1 MLTNLFFI
9 LLAALIG
16 GLIAK
21 LAKLPS
27 LVGYIAAG
35 IIGGL
40 IFALDGVTIQ
50 NIAELGV
57 ILLLFSVGL
66 EVSLEKLLKV
76 GKVAILG
83 SILQIILFSAVCFWI
98 LSTIGGIAPTAALV
112 LSLAFSLSS
121 TALIVK
127 IMSEAGET
135 GTIHYEILT
144 SWALVQDLAVI
155 PIVVLLPSLTL
166 QNNSSWATIAVSSIL
181 TTALVLGIILLTG
194 KLIAPYLTHLVA
206 STNNREFLLLLAI
219 TLALGTASLV
229 SLFGISAAF
238 GAFLAGLVISKTQEN
253 HAIFSETRPLRD
265 IFSILFFV
273 SLGFLVAP
281 SFILSHFLII
291 IVLAALVIILKATIT
306 FFLCILLGS
315 RGRTAIS
322 VSVGLAQVGEFAF
335 VLFLIAKSLGVLS
348 EELASI
354 GIATTLVTLLVSPF
368 LFKAITPI
376 WKKLKQ
382 VTANSKLLRSLF
394 VSGNLV
400 PKEVEIDLKNHII
413 ICGFGKMGKWIGKA
427 LKEIGVEFII
437 IDYNRKTIHTALI
450 EGHHAIYGDAS
461 LPEVLEAA
469 NVSMA
474 KAIIISMSDVIA
486 QEEIIVYCQKNFPD
500 IKIMARAHLD
510 SDMKK
515 LGTYKIHKVIQ
526 PEFEAALSIVRSI
539 LVTSGR
545 DKDEINKKIKG
556 LRLSHANI

>member
-1 MLTNLFFI
+1 VLSNLFFI

-16 GLIAK
+16 GLVAK

-35 IIGGL
+35 IVGGI

-57 ILLLFSVGL
+57 VLLLFSVGL
-66 EVSLEKLLKV
+66 EISLEKLLKV

-83 SILQIILFSAVCFWI
+83 SILQIILFTGVSYWI
-98 LSTIGGIAPTAALV
+98 LNSIGGMQSNSALV

-127 IMSEAGET
+127 IMSDAEET
-135 GTIHYEILT
+135 GTIHYEIMT
-144 SWALVQDLAVI
+144 SWSLVQDLAVI
-155 PIVVLLPSLTL
+155 PIVVLLPTFTLSTGAAFFNIAAGSL
-166 QNNSSWATIAVSSIL
+166 L
-181 TTALVLGIILLTG
+181 TTVLVLGIVFLIG

-206 STNNREFLLLLAI
+206 ATNNREFLLLLAI

-229 SLFGISAAF
+229 TLFGISAAF

-273 SLGFLVAP
+273 SLGFLVSP
-281 SFILSHFLII
+281 TFILSHFFVILG
-291 IVLAALVIILKATIT
+291 LAIFVIALKALIT
-306 FFLCILLGS
+306 FILCIIFGIK
-315 RGRTAIS
+315 GKTAIS
-322 VSVGLAQVGEFAF
+322 VSLGLAQVGEFAF
-335 VLFLIAKSLGVLS
+335 VLFLIAGKLGILP
-348 EELASI
+348 EELSSI
-354 GIATTLVTLLVSPF
+354 GIAVTLVTLLISPF
-368 LFKAITPI
+368 LFKSITPV
-376 WKKLKQ
+376 WKILKDI
-382 VTANSKLLRSLF
+382 TSDSSSLRKLF
-394 VSGNLV
+394 VSGNIV
-400 PKEVEIDLKNHII
+400 RKEDENNLKNHIV
-413 ICGFGKMGKWIGKA
+413 ICGFGRMGKWITKA
-427 LKEIGVEFII
+427 LKEIGVDFVI
-437 IDYNRKTIHTALI
+437 IDYNRKVIHNALI
-450 EGHHAIYGDAS
+450 EESHAIYGDAS

-469 NVSMA
+469 NISSA
-474 KAIIISMSDVIA
+474 KAVIITLTDPIA
-486 QEEIIVYCQKNFPD
+486 QEEIIVYCQKNFPN

-526 PEFEAALSIVRSI
+526 PEFEGALSAVKSI
-539 LVTSGR
+539 LVTSG
-545 DKDEINKKIKG
+545 KSKEEVAKKIKS

>member
-1 MLTNLFFI
+1 MLTKLFFI

-16 GLIAK
+16 GLFAK

-35 IIGGL
+35 IIGGIIL
-40 IFALDGVTIQ
+40 ALDGVTIQ

-83 SILQIILFSAVCFWI
+83 SILQIILFSGVSFWI
-98 LSTIGGIAPTAALV
+98 LTAIGGMAPTGALV

-127 IMSEAGET
+127 IMSEGGET

-166 QNNSSWATIAVSSIL
+166 QSNSNWAAVAGSSIL
-181 TTALVLGIILLTG
+181 TTAFVLGIILLTG

-219 TLALGTASLV
+219 TLALGIASLV

-273 SLGFLVAP
+273 SLGFLVSPA
-281 SFILSHFLII
+281 FILSHFLII
-291 IVLAALVIILKATIT
+291 IVLAFLVIVLKALIT
-306 FFLCILLGS
+306 FLLCIIFGV

-322 VSVGLAQVGEFAF
+322 VSLGLAQVGEFAF
-335 VLFLIAKSLGVLS
+335 VLFLIAKSLGVLTD
-348 EELASI
+348 ELSSI
-354 GIATTLVTLLVSPF
+354 GIATTLVTLLISPF
-368 LFKAITPI
+368 LFKAITPV
-376 WKKLKQ
+376 WKRLK
-382 VTANSKLLRSLF
+382 A
-394 VSGNLV
+394 
-400 PKEVEIDLKNHII
+400 
-413 ICGFGKMGKWIGKA
+413 
-427 LKEIGVEFII
+427 
-437 IDYNRKTIHTALI
+437 
-450 EGHHAIYGDAS
+450 
-461 LPEVLEAA
+461 
-469 NVSMA
+469 
-474 KAIIISMSDVIA
+474 
-486 QEEIIVYCQKNFPD
+486 
-500 IKIMARAHLD
+500 
-510 SDMKK
+510 
-515 LGTYKIHKVIQ
+515 
-526 PEFEAALSIVRSI
+526 
-539 LVTSGR
+539 
-545 DKDEINKKIKG
+545 
-556 LRLSHANI
+556 